1 MRAYAGTREAGFSTP
16 FSRPRQGQYF
26 GQNFDN
32 TQGLDAVFN
41 VENVMQLRAGIGSAG
56 FGVGH
61 ARFER
66 RVHLHIGHI
75 VAELHSG
82 FLIDIEQVVA
92 KHFAHAHYAGIGQL
106 CDDEIDKFRS
116 TSHGR
121 QLRYEESARVVRLR
135 KHKTAPALA
144 GQCKR

>member
-1 MRAYAGTREAGFSTP
+1 MLY
-16 FSRPRQGQYF
+16 
-26 GQNFDN
+26 
-32 TQGLDAVFN
+32 VK
-41 VENVMQLRAGIGSAG
+41 NVMQLGAGVGSAG

-75 VAELHSG
+75 VAEQHSG

-92 KHFAHAHYAGIGQL
+92 KHFAHAHYAGVSQL
-106 CDDEIDKFRS
+106 CGDEIDKFRS

-121 QLRYEESARVVRLR
+121 QLRYEESAHVVRPP
-135 KHKTAPALA
+135 KNKTAPALA
-144 GQCKR
+144 GQCKC